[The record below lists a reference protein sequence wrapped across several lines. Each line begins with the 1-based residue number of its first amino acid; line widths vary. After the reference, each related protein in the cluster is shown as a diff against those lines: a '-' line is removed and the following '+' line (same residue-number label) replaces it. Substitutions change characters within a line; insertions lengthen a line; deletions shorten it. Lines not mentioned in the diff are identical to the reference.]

1 MNIKNIYISI
11 KLSENGYFAIDF
23 EGGSEVDFI
32 DWQNK
37 ISLGGEIVVS
47 NSYINAAKRELKD
60 KKNQMR

>member
-1 MNIKNIYISI
+1 M
-11 KLSENGYFAIDF
+11 
-23 EGGSEVDFI
+23 DFI